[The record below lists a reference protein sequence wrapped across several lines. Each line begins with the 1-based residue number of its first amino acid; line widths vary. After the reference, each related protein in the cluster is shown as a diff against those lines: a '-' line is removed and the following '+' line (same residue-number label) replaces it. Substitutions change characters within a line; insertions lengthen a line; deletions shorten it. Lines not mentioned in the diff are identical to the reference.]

1 MTFFCIEILGESSFH
16 KFLVQSG
23 WSGKDYVFHYNRH
36 THSHM
41 RAYRRLEEYH
51 AERVD
56 LHKSANVWPLLGN
69 LLTAEKIEPHVFVGV
84 QEERLPLPSTPEPEP
99 FSDWTASSRKRV
111 RSKKKDGTE
120 SSPAEASAERETRK
134 PSPCL

>member
-36 THSHM
+36 TQSHM
-41 RAYRRLEEYH
+41 RAYRRIEEYY

-69 LLTAEKIEPHVFVGV
+69 VLPGEKVEAHVFVDAGEKLSRSQDV
-84 QEERLPLPSTPEPEP
+84 PIAAAPPE
-99 FSDWTASSRKRV
+99 TSSR
-111 RSKKKDGTE
+111 
-120 SSPAEASAERETRK
+120 RK
-134 PSPCL
+134 PRLARAGARAGTGPDTGDLRRSLQ